1 MQSYTNHMM
10 NGGKT
15 MDSSILSKA
24 YQKPSA
30 NILADVCAMAAKMDN
45 VIDLSVGD
53 PNFTTPQPIIEA
65 AFEKTKAGI
74 THYTAAEGLPELRQA
89 ICDFYQDKYQ
99 LKFNL
104 DQVLVTVGAEHALF
118 VALEALLDPGDEVII
133 PQPSF
138 SPYIDQV
145 KLANG
150 IPVTVDGK
158 AADGYKIEAAEIA
171 KKITP
176 KTKAIIINTPNN
188 PTGNVMTAA
197 EEQAL
202 ADLAVK
208 NDLLIFSDEIYSDYV
223 MPGKTFTPLAKFAP
237 DNTVTISGM
246 SKSFAMTGWRI
257 GYLIGPDWLV
267 AAANDVNDAVTFTA
281 PTMSQEGALY
291 GLQHHDELVAP
302 IVEAF
307 QKRLT
312 YLQTELPKIDWLDVS
327 PVEGSIYVFADIR
340 ATGLNSVD
348 FADQLLKKAGILVVP
363 GLAFGKSG
371 EGFVRIAATQPLAAL
386 KEAVAKMQKLTW

>member
-1 MQSYTNHMM
+1 MM

-65 AFEKTKAGI
+65 AFEKTKAGM
-74 THYTAAEGLPELRQA
+74 THYTAAEGFPELRQA

-118 VALEALLDPGDEVII
+118 IALEALLDPGDEVII

-150 IPVTVDGK
+150 TPVTVDGK

-267 AAANDVNDAVTFTA
+267 TAANDVNDAVTFTA

-371 EGFVRIAATQPLAAL
+371 EGFVRIAATQPLTAL

>member
-1 MQSYTNHMM
+1 MM
-10 NGGKT
+10 NGGKI

-24 YQKPSA
+24 YQKPST
-30 NILADVCAMAAKMDN
+30 NILANVCAMAAKMDN

-65 AFEKTKAGI
+65 AFEKTKAGM
-74 THYTAAEGLPELRQA
+74 THYTAAEGLSELRQA

-118 VALEALLDPGDEVII
+118 IALEALLDPGDEVII

-150 IPVTVDGK
+150 TPVTVDGK

-202 ADLAVK
+202 ADLAIK

-257 GYLIGPDWLV
+257 GYLIGPNWLV
-267 AAANDVNDAVTFTA
+267 TTANDVNDAVTFTA

-327 PVEGSIYVFADIR
+327 SVEGSIYVFADIR

-371 EGFVRIAATQPLAAL
+371 EGFVRIAATQPLTVL

>member
-1 MQSYTNHMM
+1 
-10 NGGKT
+10 

-65 AFEKTKAGI
+65 AFEKAKAGM

-99 LKFNL
+99 LKFDL

-118 VALEALLDPGDEVII
+118 IALEALLDPGDEVII

-150 IPVTVDGK
+150 TPVTVDGK

-202 ADLAVK
+202 ADLAIK

-267 AAANDVNDAVTFTA
+267 TAANDVNDAVTFTA

-340 ATGLNSVD
+340 ATRLNSVD

-371 EGFVRIAATQPLAAL
+371 EGFVRIAATQPLTAL

>member
-1 MQSYTNHMM
+1 
-10 NGGKT
+10 

-24 YQKPSA
+24 YQKPST

-65 AFEKTKAGI
+65 AFEKTKAGM
-74 THYTAAEGLPELRQA
+74 THYTAAEGLSELRQA

-104 DQVLVTVGAEHALF
+104 NQVLVTVGAEHALF
-118 VALEALLDPGDEVII
+118 IALEALLDPGDEVII

-150 IPVTVDGK
+150 TPVTVDGK
-158 AADGYKIEAAEIA
+158 AAVGYKIEAAEIA

-202 ADLAVK
+202 ADLAIK

-257 GYLIGPDWLV
+257 GYLIGPNWLV
-267 AAANDVNDAVTFTA
+267 TTANDVNDAVTFTT

-371 EGFVRIAATQPLAAL
+371 EGFVRIAATQPLTVL

>member
-1 MQSYTNHMM
+1 
-10 NGGKT
+10 

-24 YQKPSA
+24 YQKPST

-65 AFEKTKAGI
+65 AFEKTRAGM
-74 THYTAAEGLPELRQA
+74 THYTAAEGLSELRQA

-104 DQVLVTVGAEHALF
+104 NQVLVTVGAEHALF
-118 VALEALLDPGDEVII
+118 IALEALLDPGDEVII

-150 IPVTVDGK
+150 TPVTVDGK

-202 ADLAVK
+202 ADLAIK

-257 GYLIGPDWLV
+257 GYLIGPNWLV
-267 AAANDVNDAVTFTA
+267 TTANDVNDAVTFTT

-371 EGFVRIAATQPLAAL
+371 EGFVRIAATQPLTVL